1 MCLYDMKTIEYV
13 KLQHEQDYTA
23 KLVACAADLAEC
35 RYRKHNLQKKL
46 SKLRKH
52 KEAGTWNDDRDHRYM
67 VIECH
72 IEAINKYMKGIFHV

>member
-1 MCLYDMKTIEYV
+1 MNTIDFV
-13 KLQHEQDYTA
+13 KLQHQNDYTA

-52 KEAGTWNDDRDHRYM
+52 RDEGSWNDDRDHRYM
-67 VIECH
+67 VINCH
-72 IEAINKYMKGIFHV
+72 IEEITEYMKRKTK

>member
-1 MCLYDMKTIEYV
+1 MLVHMKTIDYV

-23 KLVACAADLAEC
+23 KLVACAANIDEC
-35 RYRKHNLQKKL
+35 RHMKHNLQKKL

-52 KEAGTWNDDRDHRYM
+52 RDEGRWNDDCDHRYM